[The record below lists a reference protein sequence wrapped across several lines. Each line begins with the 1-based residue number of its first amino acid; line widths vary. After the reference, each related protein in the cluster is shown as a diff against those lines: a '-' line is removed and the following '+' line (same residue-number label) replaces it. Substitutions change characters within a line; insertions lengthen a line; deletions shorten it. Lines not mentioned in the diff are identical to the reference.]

1 MAATTIQL
9 RPETRDLLRSV
20 AAKGETYDDVINELI
35 AGYRAY
41 IEEQLRK
48 LEEDEFVPAEEV
60 FSEIEA
66 ALSQR
71 RGKGARRT
79 R

>member
-1 MAATTIQL
+1 MAVTTIQL
-9 RPETRDLLRSV
+9 RPQTRKMLKSIAV
-20 AAKGETYDDVINELI
+20 KGETYDDVINELI
-35 AGYRAY
+35 AGYYAY
-41 IEEQLRK
+41 IDEQLRK

-71 RGKGARRT
+71 RGKGAEET
-79 R
+79 L

>member
-1 MAATTIQL
+1 MAATTIQV
-9 RPETRDLLRSV
+9 RPETRDALKSV

-41 IEEQLRK
+41 INEQLRK
-48 LEEDEFVPAEEV
+48 LKEDEFVPAEEV

-71 RGKGARRT
+71 RGKST
-79 R
+79 K

>member
-1 MAATTIQL
+1 MAVTTIQL
-9 RPETRDLLRSV
+9 RPETRKALKSIAV
-20 AAKGETYDDVINELI
+20 KGETYDVINELI

-41 IEEQLRK
+41 IDEQLRK
-48 LEEDEFVPAEEV
+48 LEEDEFVSAEEV

-71 RGKGARRT
+71 RGKNIKGT

>member
-1 MAATTIQL
+1 MAVTTIQL
-9 RPETRDLLRSV
+9 RPETRKALRSIAV
-20 AAKGETYDDVINELI
+20 KGETYDDVINELI

-41 IEEQLRK
+41 IDKQLRK

-71 RGKGARRT
+71 RGKSTKGT